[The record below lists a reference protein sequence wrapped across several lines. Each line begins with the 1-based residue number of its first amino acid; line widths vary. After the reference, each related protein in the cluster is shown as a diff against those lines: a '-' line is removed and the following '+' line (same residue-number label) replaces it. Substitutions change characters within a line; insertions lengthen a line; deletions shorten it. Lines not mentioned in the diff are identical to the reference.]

1 MLLARTV
8 FLPLLARS
16 GGDRLSL
23 VLAAGRDDAT
33 ERATDAEVSFFG
45 QPRNEY

>member
-8 FLPLLARS
+8 FLPLLARL

-23 VLAAGRDDAT
+23 VLAAGRDDGASYG
-33 ERATDAEVSFFG
+33 RG
-45 QPRNEY
+45 G